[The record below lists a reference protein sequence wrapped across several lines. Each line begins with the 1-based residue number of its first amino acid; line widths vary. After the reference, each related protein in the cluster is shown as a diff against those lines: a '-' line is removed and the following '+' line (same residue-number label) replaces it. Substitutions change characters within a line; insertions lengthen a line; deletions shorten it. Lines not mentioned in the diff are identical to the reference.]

1 MGRPSVAMKAIL
13 FDMGDTLVTEV
24 EVNGPYIWQSRLRVA
39 EGIADLL
46 AYLKPR
52 FRMGIVSNTTVS
64 REMDLIRG
72 LTMVGLAGY
81 FDAVVTSV
89 DVGVEKPHPRIFLEA
104 TRRLNV
110 KPEECIMVG
119 NRLDSDILGANRL
132 GMKTIL
138 FQWAGDDRSFPVVP
152 DETPTWIAH
161 SALEIRSIIDS
172 FTASGSTVEGR

>member
-1 MGRPSVAMKAIL
+1 MAGQLKLVVKAIL

-24 EVNGPYIWQSRLRVA
+24 QINGPYIWQSRLRVA
-39 EGIADLL
+39 EGIDDLL

-52 FRMGIVSNTTVS
+52 FRLGIVSNTTFS

-72 LTMVGLAGY
+72 LTMVGLNRY

-89 DVGVEKPHPRIFLEA
+89 DVGVEKPDPQIFLEA

-110 KPEECIMVG
+110 KPEECVMVG
-119 NRLDSDILGANRL
+119 NRLDADILGANKL

-138 FQWAGDDRSFPVVP
+138 FQWANDDRSSPLTP
-152 DETPTWIAH
+152 DENPTWIAH
-161 SALEIRSIIDS
+161 STKDIREIISKLLLS
-172 FTASGSTVEGR
+172 PSNS